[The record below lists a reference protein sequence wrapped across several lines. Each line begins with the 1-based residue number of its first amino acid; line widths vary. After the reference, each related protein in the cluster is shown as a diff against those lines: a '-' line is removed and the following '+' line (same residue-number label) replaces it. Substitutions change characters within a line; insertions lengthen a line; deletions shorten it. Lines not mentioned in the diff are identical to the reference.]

1 MTTCL
6 PTTLD
11 GWLAYLEQLH
21 SSAIDMGLARVSAVA
36 ERLQLAKPAPVV
48 LLVAGTNGKGTTCAA
63 LEQLLQAAGKRT
75 AVYAS
80 PHLLRYHE
88 RLRIDG
94 RELDDNTHCAA
105 FATVEAA
112 RADTS
117 LTYFEFGTLAALQ
130 LIKEAAVDVAIIE
143 VGLGGRLDAT
153 NIVDPDLSII
163 TTVDLDHQA
172 FLGNDRDSI
181 GFEKAGIL
189 RSGRPAVI
197 GEIDPPATLLALA
210 AELNVDGRWVGRD
223 FAVETG
229 TEHWT
234 FVSGDVRLTQLPRPS
249 IPLVNAAVAIQALLL
264 LDLLPPLAVV
274 RQVLAELRLAGR
286 LQPLGEAPLKLVDV
300 AHNPHAA
307 RYLATE
313 LQRLAAGRRLLAVVG
328 MMADKDLAGV
338 FEPLL
343 PLVSDWWLVAPALP
357 RAATT
362 TQLRAALPAQLEV
375 HQAPSVAAGW
385 QQALC
390 SATAADVVI
399 GFGSFYTVAEILQA
413 EQDNCGH

>member
-1 MTTCL
+1 MTIT
-6 PTTLD
+6 PPVSLD

-36 ERLQLAKPAPVV
+36 ATLSLEKPAPRVI
-48 LLVAGTNGKGTTCAA
+48 LVAGTNGKGTTCAA
-63 LEQLLQAAGKRT
+63 LEQLLQAAGQRA

-80 PHLLRYHE
+80 PHLLRYNE
-88 RLRIDG
+88 RLRING
-94 RELDDNTHCAA
+94 RELDDNAHCAA

-112 RADTS
+112 RGDTS

-130 LIKEAAVDVAIIE
+130 LIKAAAVDVAIIE

-189 RSGRPAVI
+189 RAGRCAVI
-197 GEIDPPATLLALA
+197 GEIDPPATLLARA
-210 AELNVDGRWVGRD
+210 AELSVDGRWVGRD
-223 FAVETG
+223 FSVEPDHD
-229 TEHWT
+229 HWS
-234 FVSGDVRLTQLPRPS
+234 FVSRDERLDQLPRPA

-264 LDLLPPLAVV
+264 LGLLPPQAVV
-274 RQVLAELRLAGR
+274 RQVLAGLRLAGR
-286 LQPLGEAPLKLVDV
+286 LQRLGEAPLKLVDV

-338 FEPLL
+338 FAPLL

-362 TQLRAALPAQLEV
+362 AQLRAAFPAGIEV
-375 HQAPSVAAGW
+375 QQAPSVAAGW
-385 QQALC
+385 QQALAA
-390 SATAADVVI
+390 ATAADVVI

>member
-1 MTTCL
+1 MTINS
-6 PTTLD
+6 PATLD
-11 GWLAYLEQLH
+11 QWLAYLEQLH
-21 SSAIDMGLARVSAVA
+21 SSAIDMGLARVSAVGD
-36 ERLQLAKPAPVV
+36 RLALAKPAPLVI
-48 LLVAGTNGKGTTCAA
+48 LVAGTNGKGTTCAA
-63 LEQLLQAAGKRT
+63 LEQLLQAAGQRT
-75 AVYAS
+75 AVYGS
-80 PHLLRYHE
+80 PHLLRYNE

-94 RELDDNTHCAA
+94 RELGDADHCAA
-105 FATVEAA
+105 FACIEAA
-112 RADTS
+112 RGDTS

-130 LIKEAAVDVAIIE
+130 LIKAAAVDVAIIE

-172 FLGNDRDSI
+172 FLGNDRNSI

-189 RSGRPAVI
+189 RAGRPAVI
-197 GEIDPPATLLALA
+197 GEIDPPATVLARA
-210 AELNVDGRWVGRD
+210 AELSVDGRWFGRD
-223 FAVETG
+223 FAVDAES
-229 TEHWT
+229 ELWT
-234 FVSGDVRLTQLPRPS
+234 FVSGTERLAQLPRPA

-264 LDLLPPLAVV
+264 LGLLPPLVV
-274 RQVLAELRLAGR
+274 LRQVLATLRLAGR

-307 RYLATE
+307 RYLASE

-338 FEPLL
+338 FAALL
-343 PLVSDWWLVAPALP
+343 PLVSQWWLVAPDLP
-357 RAATT
+357 RAASTA
-362 TQLRAALPAQLEV
+362 QLRAALPVGLEV
-375 HQAPSVAAGW
+375 QQAPSVAVGW
-385 QQALC
+385 QQALAAA
-390 SATAADVVI
+390 SATDVVI

>member
-1 MTTCL
+1 MTARL
-6 PTTLD
+6 PTTLS
-11 GWLAYLEQLH
+11 GWLAHLEQLH
-21 SSAIDMGLARVSAVA
+21 SSAIDMGLARVAAVA
-36 ERLQLAKPAPVV
+36 ERLQLTKPAPVV
-48 LLVAGTNGKGTTCAA
+48 VLVGGTNGKGTTCAA
-63 LEQLLQAAGKRT
+63 LEQLLQAAGQRT

-88 RLRIDG
+88 RLRING
-94 RELDDNTHCAA
+94 HELDDAAHCGA
-105 FATVEAA
+105 FAAIEAA
-112 RADTS
+112 RAEIS

-189 RSGRPAVI
+189 RPGRPAVI
-197 GEIDPPATLLALA
+197 GDSEPPATLLARA
-210 AELNVDGRWVGRD
+210 AELNVDGRWFGRD
-223 FAVETG
+223 FALETAPD
-229 TEHWT
+229 HWT
-234 FVSGDVRLTQLPRPS
+234 FISGDQQLAQLPRPA
-249 IPLVNAAVAIQALLL
+249 IPLVNAAVALQALLL
-264 LDLLPPLAVV
+264 LGLLPPLAVV
-274 RQVLAELRLAGR
+274 RQVLAGLRLAGR
-286 LQPLGEAPLKLVDV
+286 LQQLGTAPLKLVDV

-338 FEPLL
+338 FTPLL
-343 PLVSDWWLVAPALP
+343 PLVSQWWLVAPALP

-362 TQLRAALPAQLEV
+362 AQLMAALPAGLDV
-375 HQAPSVAAGW
+375 HQAPSVTAGW
-385 QQALC
+385 QQALAAA
-390 SATAADVVI
+390 SATDVVI

-413 EQDNCGH
+413 EQGNCGH